1 MKNARP
7 RTAEASALDTRNI
20 TAEKVRKDQFTG
32 TNNPRDLRI
41 IHALLRRSMPREQ
54 VDKEAGCSN
63 GPELIAELRRRGLN
77 TPCAAIPVIDRDGR
91 EVRRGVY
98 FLTNFDRRKIGVWI
112 SKRGVSDE

>member
-7 RTAEASALDTRNI
+7 QISEASALDKRNG
-20 TAEKVRKDQFTG
+20 TAEKVRKDKFAG
-32 TNNPRDLRI
+32 TNNPRHLRI

-63 GPELIAELRRRGLN
+63 GPDLVAELRRRGLN
-77 TPCAAIPVIDRDGR
+77 TPCAAIPVIDRDGK

-98 FLTNFDRRKIGVWI
+98 FLTNLDRRKIRAWI
-112 SKRGVSDE
+112 SKRGGSDE